1 MGVQC
6 VWVSNDCLYIFI
18 NFPAPFFPFPGFEQ
32 QGPPPKDVTAEGFE
46 LEKAKIY
53 DESLQSLENET
64 SVGAFDF
71 GKFLKLDTFFI
82 SNPAATL
89 NLTALGCSEN
99 QSLLS
104 ENQD

>member
-1 MGVQC
+1 M
-6 VWVSNDCLYIFI
+6 
-18 NFPAPFFPFPGFEQ
+18 
-32 QGPPPKDVTAEGFE
+32 TAGSFE

-53 DESLQSLENET
+53 DDSLQSLENET

-71 GKFLKLDTFFI
+71 GKSLKLDTFFI
-82 SNPAATL
+82 SNPDATL
-89 NLTALGCSEN
+89 NLTALGCSVS

>member
-1 MGVQC
+1 MGIQC
-6 VWVSNDCLYIFI
+6 IWVSSGCLYAAPS
-18 NFPAPFFPFPGFEQ
+18 FPLSFKQPGS
-32 QGPPPKDVTAEGFE
+32 PPKDVTAGGFE

-71 GKFLKLDTFFI
+71 GKFLKLDTVFI
-82 SNPAATL
+82 SNPTGTL
-89 NLTALGCSEN
+89 NLIALGCSVH
-99 QSLLS
+99 QPLLS

>member
-1 MGVQC
+1 M
-6 VWVSNDCLYIFI
+6 
-18 NFPAPFFPFPGFEQ
+18 
-32 QGPPPKDVTAEGFE
+32 TAGGIE

-53 DESLQSLENET
+53 DESLQSLENDT

-89 NLTALGCSEN
+89 NLTALGCSVG
-99 QSLLS
+99 QSLPS